1 MNRAMDGRKGRGV
14 VIFGNK
20 EPWRNRMQFS
30 QEGGLFIGSLF
41 IGVISTAKGCCIE
54 EEATALS

>member
-1 MNRAMDGRKGRGV
+1 M

-30 QEGGLFIGSLF
+30 QEGGLFVGSLF

-54 EEATALS
+54 EEAAALS